1 LLSGDHPFDDM
12 FSFKFREDDSNE
24 RIEGMSFEVSVEEI
38 NQDDSSTSI
47 VFDIRY
53 ENQTEVSIGTNRD
66 EFLVKIN
73 ENTFRGMMSSAF

>member
-1 LLSGDHPFDDM
+1 M